1 MFVGERCPFQC
12 CDSSYDAHSSIYGNV
27 SRVIFRAYAKICYL
41 VCNGRSLA
49 SMAAQFIE
57 QCRERYD
64 RLVGGVYSLAER
76 GGIEN
81 TDL

>member
-1 MFVGERCPFQC
+1 
-12 CDSSYDAHSSIYGNV
+12 V

-41 VCNGRSLA
+41 VCNR
-49 SMAAQFIE
+49 
-57 QCRERYD
+57 R
-64 RLVGGVYSLAER
+64 SLAER